1 MTIEIRPI
9 QAEDISSV
17 VECIQLA
24 FAEDPYFQW
33 AFEPRNFNRERN
45 YASLKA
51 KCEWGMRHALFH
63 VAVDSE
69 DEVPGRV
76 VGVGMWMKP
85 ARVDTPQTWQEWWDS
100 YALWF
105 KQGWN
110 LVRYQ
115 GRGGLNTKRYY
126 IWKSEQAEAQ
136 KELWTDPEGYY
147 FCNIV
152 TVRPGIQGKGIGRKL
167 FDVVTDM
174 ADREG
179 RKCYLESSRDKP
191 NIPIYEKLGFLLAK
205 KMVCDDDGVA
215 CDLFCMIREP
225 QSKP

>member
-1 MTIEIRPI
+1 MAIEIKPI
-9 QAEDISSV
+9 APSDISSV

-33 AFEPRNFNRERN
+33 AFDHENFNKERNF
-45 YASLKA
+45 ASLKA
-51 KCEWGMRHALFH
+51 KCDWGMRHALFH
-63 VAVDSE
+63 VAKDTE
-69 DEVPGRV
+69 DPEGKVI
-76 VGVGMWMKP
+76 GVGMWMKP
-85 ARVDTPQTWQEWWDS
+85 ANVNTKQSWLEWWDS
-100 YALWF
+100 YVLWF
-105 KQGWN
+105 KQGLN
-110 LVRYQ
+110 LVRFG

-126 IWKSEQAEAQ
+126 IWKREQAAAQ
-136 KELWTDPEGYY
+136 AELWTDPEGYY

-167 FDVVTDM
+167 FDVVTEM
-174 ADREG
+174 ADKEG

-191 NIPIYEKLGFLLAK
+191 NIAIYEKMGFQLAK

-225 QSKP
+225 QTKP